1 MATPGRPR
9 IELEFPE
16 AILAR
21 YKAGE
26 IDHHAVGR
34 LCGVSSRVA
43 LRELRRAG
51 MDTSRSTRRQLQRTR
66 QVGLEDLYQVIPQLY
81 GLGMSLREVGRQFG
95 LTPEGVRQILLREG
109 ERPRPGPRGQSPR
122 LRTAINRRFAT
133 RLRRLRTHAG
143 LTQRELAVRCQLS
156 RQTISFLEG
165 GTQQPTPETLARLAG
180 ALDVDP
186 TALGAE
192 AFLTMSDLKSHAE
205 AS

>member
-16 AILAR
+16 HVLAR
-21 YKAGE
+21 YTAGE
-26 IDHHAVGR
+26 IDHHAVSR
-34 LCGVSSRVA
+34 LCGVSARVA

-95 LTPEGVRQILLREG
+95 LTPEGVRQILLRQG
-109 ERPRPGPRGQSPR
+109 RQPRSGPGGLPSRRRS
-122 LRTAINRRFAT
+122 AFNRRFAL
-133 RLRRLRTHAG
+133 RLRRLRSAAG
-143 LTQRELAVRCQLS
+143 LTQGELALRSRLS
-156 RQTISFLEG
+156 RQTISYLEH
-165 GTQQPTPETLARLAG
+165 GTQQPTAETLARLAG

-186 TALGAE
+186 AALGEELVFA
-192 AFLTMSDLKSHAE
+192 LPGPKRHAE